1 MTNFSGPLPARKN
14 SRTRTW
20 WMVVAVLA
28 VLLILLLALV
38 PGLVFVLSL
47 LALLFGLAALII
59 GRVRWARIPNR
70 KGAGAF
76 TGAATA
82 LLVLSLIVFGAGSAP
97 SDEDSAVAGT
107 GASSPAE
114 EPTLASFVGQACEA
128 DHLVMTQGEESNYCN
143 EDDAGAFVWVS
154 QTTHEKDV
162 ADAKELAEA
171 KAAAEAKAKEEAAA
185 KKAAQ
190 EKAKQQAVAKKA
202 AEEKAAA
209 KKAAEEQAVAEAK
222 AQAKAEAERKAAAEA
237 KEAAAQQAAA
247 DAAAE
252 AERRAEEEEQAQI
265 ETLVDDTAGSSAYY
279 ENCDAVRAAGADPVY
294 SGDPGYSRKLDRDGD
309 GVGCE

>member
-1 MTNFSGPLPARKN
+1 MTNFSGPLPARKT

-28 VLLILLLALV
+28 VLLILLLVLA
-38 PGLVFVLSL
+38 PGLVFVFSL
-47 LALLFGLAALII
+47 FALLFGLAALII

-97 SDEDSAVAGT
+97 SAEDNAVAGT
-107 GASSPAE
+107 RASSPGE

-162 ADAKELAEA
+162 ADAKELAET

-190 EKAKQQAVAKKA
+190 EKAEQQAVAKKA

-209 KKAAEEQAVAEAK
+209 KKAAEEKAVAEAK
-222 AQAKAEAERKAAAEA
+222 AHAKAEAERKAAAEA

-247 DAAAE
+247 AAAAE
-252 AERRAEEEEQAQI
+252 AERRAEEEQAQI